1 MNAPHD
7 PGHGHS
13 PAAWTAVIVS
23 LLGLTAATVFFF
35 IGMWTLFYG
44 SLAVFVGGLLLGPI
58 LAWLG
63 YGVRGPKWQ
72 PKDSR

>member
-23 LLGLTAATVFFF
+23 LLGLSVATVFFF
-35 IGMWTLFYG
+35 IGMWTLFYV
-44 SLAVFVGGLLLGPI
+44 SLAVFFGGLLLGPI

-63 YGVRGPKWQ
+63 YGVRGPRWQ
-72 PKDSR
+72 PKDSH

>member
-1 MNAPHD
+1 MIAPND

-23 LLGLTAATVFFF
+23 IAGLSLATVFFF
-35 IGMWTLFYG
+35 VAMWTLFYV
-44 SLAVFVGGLLLGPI
+44 SMAVFVGGLLLGPL
-58 LAWLG
+58 LAWMG

-72 PKDSR
+72 PRDTH

>member
-1 MNAPHD
+1 MIAPND

-23 LLGLTAATVFFF
+23 IVGLSLATVFFF
-35 IGMWTLFYG
+35 VAMWTLFYV
-44 SLAVFVGGLLLGPI
+44 SMAVFVGGLLLGPL
-58 LAWLG
+58 LAWMG

-72 PKDSR
+72 PKDTH

>member
-23 LLGLTAATVFFF
+23 LLGLSVATVFFF
-35 IGMWTLFYG
+35 IGMWTLFYV

-63 YGVRGPKWQ
+63 YGVRGPRWQ
-72 PKDSR
+72 PKDSH

>member
-1 MNAPHD
+1 MIAPND

-23 LLGLTAATVFFF
+23 IAGLSFATVFFF
-35 IGMWTLFYG
+35 VAMWTLFYV
-44 SLAVFVGGLLLGPI
+44 SMAVFVGGLLLGPL
-58 LAWLG
+58 LAWMG

-72 PKDSR
+72 PKDTH